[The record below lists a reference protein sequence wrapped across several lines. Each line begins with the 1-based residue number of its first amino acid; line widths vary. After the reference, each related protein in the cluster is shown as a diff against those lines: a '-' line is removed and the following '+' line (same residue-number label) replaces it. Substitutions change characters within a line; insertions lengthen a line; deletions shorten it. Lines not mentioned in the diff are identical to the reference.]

1 MTYRRYNDLLLL
13 RNAGYPDDPAMHG
26 LIAGLWSSLSGL
38 GRFVSRVGSGILV
51 DFIGFNYTAAIVTVL
66 QVIVVSIYF
75 SKSADFLINHSYGFP
90 TDFWVFSFWCFWEG
104 SEKKQGLN
112 FDDFRCCVKK
122 DWNFDFISLDSHLY
136 LCLLSNSEP
145 SQEKPNRN
153 QNTL

>member
-66 QVIVVSIYF
+66 QVIVVSIYLLF
-75 SKSADFLINHSYGFP
+75 KSADFLINHGYWFL
-90 TDFWVFSFWCFWEG
+90 TDFRVFSFWCF
-104 SEKKQGLN
+104 
-112 FDDFRCCVKK
+112 
-122 DWNFDFISLDSHLY
+122 
-136 LCLLSNSEP
+136 
-145 SQEKPNRN
+145 
-153 QNTL
+153 